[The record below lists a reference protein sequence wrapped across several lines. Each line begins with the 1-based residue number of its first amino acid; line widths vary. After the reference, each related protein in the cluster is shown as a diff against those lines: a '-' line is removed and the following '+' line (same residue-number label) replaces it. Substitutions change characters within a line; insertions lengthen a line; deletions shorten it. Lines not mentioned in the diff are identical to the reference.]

1 MNPVMR
7 GEVGM
12 NRLFRYFYVSD
23 LIAVVGA
30 SISYIAIYWT
40 CAQLLSPA
48 AVSLVIGA
56 VFVIRFISSSLVG
69 PWIDRIEP
77 VRLLKAT
84 VLIRFFLLIAVW
96 FILTQTDTLLV
107 PLFCLL
113 AFQTLLQV
121 IGGNTAFKVVTRI
134 VASEQL
140 PVANA
145 YLSTLD
151 RVGTLAGL
159 LAGGVLISGFSITVI
174 LGMEAVVHL
183 IAWFLLFPLPS
194 GKEAADKPDMTYW
207 TDLREGFTYLTR
219 DSRLI
224 RILVFGILANWMITP
239 VNALLAPFAKD
250 VIEGG
255 ANTFSMLELALVI
268 GGIGMSLVYARL
280 ANRLDLMQM
289 FYLSMVLQGGF
300 TLLIGLTTTLPFAF
314 SGMFL
319 LGMALSLFGIP
330 FSTLLQQ
337 TTPDAL
343 LGRIRSTMV
352 AVSTFSSA
360 LFFGLSAYLTTMFA
374 IDTVFL
380 FFSGSGLL
388 ILLILRLQRKT
399 PAAEVRRDEVG

>member
-1 MNPVMR
+1 
-7 GEVGM
+7 M

-84 VLIRFFLLIAVW
+84 VLIRCFLLVAVW
-96 FILTQTDTLLV
+96 YLLTQTDAQLV
-107 PLFCLL
+107 PLLFLL
-113 AFQTLLQV
+113 AVQTFLQV

-159 LAGGVLISGFSITVI
+159 LAGGLLISGFSITVI

-183 IAWFLLFPLPS
+183 IAWCLLFPLRS
-194 GKEAADKPDMTYW
+194 GGENNGQTE
-207 TDLREGFTYLTR
+207 TDLLGGFTGRVDVSHARHPFDPDFSVR
-219 DSRLI
+219 DSRELDDYTGQ
-224 RILVFGILANWMITP
+224 RVTCAVCERCHPRRSEYVFA
-239 VNALLAPFAKD
+239 
-250 VIEGG
+250 
-255 ANTFSMLELALVI
+255 
-268 GGIGMSLVYARL
+268 ARTGP
-280 ANRLDLMQM
+280 RH
-289 FYLSMVLQGGF
+289 
-300 TLLIGLTTTLPFAF
+300 
-314 SGMFL
+314 
-319 LGMALSLFGIP
+319 
-330 FSTLLQQ
+330 
-337 TTPDAL
+337 
-343 LGRIRSTMV
+343 
-352 AVSTFSSA
+352 
-360 LFFGLSAYLTTMFA
+360 
-374 IDTVFL
+374 
-380 FFSGSGLL
+380 
-388 ILLILRLQRKT
+388 
-399 PAAEVRRDEVG
+399 RRDRHVAHLCQTGGPA

>member
-1 MNPVMR
+1 
-7 GEVGM
+7 M

-48 AVSLVIGA
+48 AVSLVIAA

-84 VLIRFFLLIAVW
+84 VLIRCFLLVAVW
-96 FILTQTDTLLV
+96 YILTQTDAQLV
-107 PLFCLL
+107 PLLSLL
-113 AFQTLLQV
+113 AVQTFLQV

-159 LAGGVLISGFSITVI
+159 LAGGLLITGFSITVI
-174 LGMEAVVHL
+174 LGMEAVLHL
-183 IAWFLLFPLPS
+183 LAWFLLFPLRS
-194 GKEAADKPDMTYW
+194 GEEAADKPKLTYW
-207 TDLREGFTYLTR
+207 VDLREGLTYLTR
-219 DSRLI
+219 DTRLI

-250 VIEGG
+250 VIQGG
-255 ANTFSMLELALVI
+255 ANTFSLLELALVI
-268 GGIGMSLVYARL
+268 GGIGMSLIYAKL
-280 ANRLDLMQM
+280 ADRLDLMQM
-289 FYLSMVLQGGF
+289 FYLSMALQGGF

-314 SGMFL
+314 SGMLL

-343 LGRIRSTMV
+343 LGRIRSAMV
-352 AVSTFSSA
+352 AASTFSSA
-360 LFFGLSAYLTTMFA
+360 LFFGLSAYLTTVFA

-380 FFSGSGLL
+380 FFSGTGLL
-388 ILLILRLQRKT
+388 VLLLLRLQRKT
-399 PAAEVRRDEVG
+399 PATEVRQDEVG

>member
-1 MNPVMR
+1 
-7 GEVGM
+7 M

-23 LIAVVGA
+23 LIATVGA

-40 CAQLLSPA
+40 CAGLLSPA

-84 VLIRFFLLIAVW
+84 VLIRFLLLGAVW
-96 FILTQTDTLLV
+96 YLLTQTEAVLL
-107 PLFCLL
+107 PLLSLL
-113 AFQTLLQV
+113 AAQTLLQV

-159 LAGGVLISGFSITVI
+159 LAGGLLISGFSITVI

-183 IAWFLLFPLPS
+183 IAWFLLFPLRSAPDT
-194 GKEAADKPDMTYW
+194 AVKPQLTYW
-207 TDLREGFTYLTR
+207 TDLREGFTYLAR
-219 DSRLI
+219 DNRLI

-250 VIEGG
+250 VIRGG

-268 GGIGMSLVYARL
+268 GGIGMSLLYARL
-280 ANRLDLMQM
+280 ANRIDLMQM

-300 TLLIGLTTTLPFAF
+300 TLLIGLTTSLPFAF

-343 LGRIRSTMV
+343 LGRIRSAMV
-352 AVSTFSSA
+352 AASTFSSA
-360 LFFGLSAYLTTMFA
+360 LFFGLTAYLTTMFA

-388 ILLILRLQRKT
+388 ILLILRLQRKS
-399 PAAEVRRDEVG
+399 PATEVRRDEVG